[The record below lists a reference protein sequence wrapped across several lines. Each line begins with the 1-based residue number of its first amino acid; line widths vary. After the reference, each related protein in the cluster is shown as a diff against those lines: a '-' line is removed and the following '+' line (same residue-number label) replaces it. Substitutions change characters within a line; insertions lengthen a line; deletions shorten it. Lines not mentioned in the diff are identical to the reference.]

1 MSKTRRVIAENWRRN
16 PTEVLGDCCIAEELM
31 TRRAASA

>member
-1 MSKTRRVIAENWRRN
+1 MSKTRRVIGELAAH